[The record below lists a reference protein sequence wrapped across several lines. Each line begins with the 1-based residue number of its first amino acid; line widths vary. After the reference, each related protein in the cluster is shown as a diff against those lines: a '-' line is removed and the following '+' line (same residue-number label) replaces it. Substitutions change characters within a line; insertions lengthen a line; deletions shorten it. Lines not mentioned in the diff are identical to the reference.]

1 MGSKN
6 LNPIDITENNSGRF
20 MSLSVL
26 IHAAMLAC
34 VALMN
39 IPASDLIKKDI
50 VEFEVESDTA
60 AMKAIPDGEPVPETQ
75 GPVKPAEPLVEKAIA
90 PEAPV
95 AKAAP
100 AVPVAAAAPKL
111 APAPAPMAKA
121 APVAAPDTL
130 DDIQA
135 PELETSD
142 SGEVPVAQLDE
153 KDLQEDFD
161 KVDNKHQKALAVVKQ
176 SLEKET
182 EEAANETD
190 AALAEAEQE
199 TKVEAQAIAQAQEV
213 RRAKDAAAIA
223 AAKASEDEASAKAAQ
238 KAAAYGEGQGNSG
251 SPEPTMAVAGIPGG
265 VRSLDQMRQM
275 PGNKFPQYS
284 SEERLARQEGKA
296 VFYAYVNKDGSL
308 AQFKL
313 GQTTGYRNL
322 DSKTLT
328 ALKKWKFYP
337 GQEGWVEMPFEWA
350 LKGDALEAGGTLRK

>member
-6 LNPIDITENNSGRF
+6 LNPIDTTENNSGRF

-26 IHAAMLAC
+26 IHAAMLAS

-39 IPASDLIKKDI
+39 MPSSDFIKRDI

-75 GPVKPAEPLVEKAIA
+75 GPVKPAEPLLEKAVAEA
-90 PEAPV
+90 PVTKPAPAPAPV

-100 AVPVAAAAPKL
+100 
-111 APAPAPMAKA
+111 MAKS
-121 APVAAPDTL
+121 APVAPAVVSVPDTL
-130 DDIQA
+130 DDIQT
-135 PELETSD
+135 PDLETSD
-142 SGEVPVAQLDE
+142 SGEVLVAQLDD

-182 EEAANETD
+182 EDAASETD

-199 TKVEAQAIAQAQEV
+199 NQAEAQAIAQAQEA

-223 AAKASEDEASAKAAQ
+223 AAKASEDEASAKAAK
-238 KAAAYGEGQGNSG
+238 KATAYGNGQGNSG

-265 VRSLDQMRQM
+265 VRSLDQLRQM

-296 VFYAYVNKDGSL
+296 VFYAYVNKDGGL
-308 AQFKL
+308 TQFKL
-313 GQTTGYRNL
+313 GQTTGFRNL
-322 DSKTLT
+322 DSKTLA

-337 GQEGWVEMPFEWA
+337 GQDGWVEMPFEWA
-350 LKGDALEAGGTLRK
+350 LKGDALEAGGQLRK